1 MNSPTRSSS
10 GPLALVV
17 DADPVPLAVVSKL
30 VEQAGYDV
38 TVVRSGTD
46 AVRQLSSRAFS
57 LVVSEYQIS
66 TITGLDLFEYV
77 RKPAHIGQPAFV
89 LATSPATKRQLEAMG
104 KELPVILLK
113 PFGVQALQSAILE
126 ARSRGGE

>member
-1 MNSPTRSSS
+1 
-10 GPLALVV
+10 
-17 DADPVPLAVVSKL
+17 VSKL